1 MDMNR
6 EVFVYENWSN
16 KTPILMGRLYIDQV
30 RGNETC
36 SFEYID
42 GWLIARK
49 KQNYIIDPDLP
60 LYRGRQYVPGDKKI
74 FGIFSDTC
82 PDRWGRKL
90 LDRREIINA
99 FVEKRKPRKLMESD
113 YLLGVLD
120 EARMG
125 AIRLSL
131 QEDGPFLSNDR
142 DFSVPPWTTLRQL
155 EEASREYEKDE
166 NIMEDK
172 WLKQLVA
179 PGSSLGGARPKAS
192 VKAPDGSLWIAKFPS
207 KNDDTDVSA
216 WEMVVHDLALKCNL
230 NVPEAMLE
238 KFSKYGSTF
247 LVKRFDRDGERR
259 RHFASAMTMLG
270 AVDGQSDN
278 YGYLDIAEFLKSNS
292 ICVSEDLRELWSRI
306 VFSMCVSNTDDHLRN
321 HGFILTEE
329 GWRLSPLYDVNP
341 SLTGDTLSLM
351 VTENDNRIDLE
362 LALEI
367 SEYFGMKRSEAESRL
382 ISIQNTIKNNWKSLA
397 TKYGIKRSEVENMA
411 SAFANT

>member
-1 MDMNR
+1 MNQ
-6 EVFVYENWSN
+6 EVFVYENWSSSM
-16 KTPILMGRLYIDQV
+16 PVLMGRLYIDQI

-36 SFEYID
+36 SFEYND
-42 GWLIARK
+42 DWLTAQK
-49 KQNYIIDPDLP
+49 KQNYIIDPNLP
-60 LYRGRQYVPGDKKI
+60 LYRGRQYVPGEMKI

-90 LDRREIINA
+90 LDRRELVNA
-99 FVEKRKPRKLMESD
+99 SVEKRKPRKLMESD

-131 QEDGPFLSNDR
+131 QEDGPFLSDDR

-207 KNDDTDVSA
+207 KNDDTDVAA

-247 LVKRFDRDGERR
+247 LVKRFDREGERR

-292 ICVSEDLRELWSRI
+292 VYVKEDLCELWSRI

-321 HGFILTEE
+321 HGFILTGK

-351 VTENDNRIDLE
+351 VTENDNRMDFE

-367 SEYFGMKRSEAESRL
+367 SEHFGLKRIEAESRL
-382 ISIQNTIKNNWKSLA
+382 NDITRIVKENWKYLA
-397 TKYGIKRSEVENMA
+397 TKYGIKRSEAESMA
-411 SAFANT
+411 SAFGVRPL